1 MVTYDV
7 EKADA
12 TDTSD
17 REMSPWRPFPR
28 RVLDSSGQ
36 CSFCPLPGP
45 LWIWQRAVFRMLLFA
60 DRFGCPRRAFVMWP
74 CLLGYYLL
82 SLVMESIFQMGEAFS
97 KRAGVWLIAL
107 IVLVG
112 PPLILLNYPDQ
123 YTPMVET
130 LLNALLFGLAL
141 YLGRLDAAAVA
152 TKQANA
158 KWLPQAA
165 SACSRLLT
173 VWASIRT
180 YRSELASTCANARRD
195 LPELKDSNLKAVKTM
210 LSAHCN
216 YGSARLNDA
225 ANHLEDALEDWQRFI
240 GANCEG
246 NECAQIAKQIDGRRD
261 ELKKQFPQL
270 PTACDQP
277 PSTAE

>member
-1 MVTYDV
+1 M
-7 EKADA
+7 ADA
-12 TDTSD
+12 ADTLDS
-17 REMSPWRPFPR
+17 EMSPWRPFSR
-28 RVLDSSGQ
+28 SVLDSAGQ

-45 LWIWQRAVFRMLLFA
+45 LWIWQRAIFRMLLLA
-60 DRFGCPRRAFVMWP
+60 ERFGCPRRPLAMWP
-74 CLLGYYLL
+74 SLLGYYLL
-82 SLVMESIFQMGEAFS
+82 SLALEFIFQMGDVFS
-97 KRAGVWLIAL
+97 KRTGVWLIAL
-107 IVLVG
+107 IVLAG
-112 PPLILLNYPDQ
+112 PPLILLKYPDQ

-141 YLGRLDAAAVA
+141 YLGRLDATVAA

-195 LPELKDSNLKAVKTM
+195 LPELEDSNLKAVKTM
-210 LSAHCN
+210 LSSHCN

-246 NECAQIAKQIDGRRD
+246 SECARIERQIDNRRD

-270 PTACDQP
+270 PTACDQL
-277 PSTAE
+277 PSAPEA